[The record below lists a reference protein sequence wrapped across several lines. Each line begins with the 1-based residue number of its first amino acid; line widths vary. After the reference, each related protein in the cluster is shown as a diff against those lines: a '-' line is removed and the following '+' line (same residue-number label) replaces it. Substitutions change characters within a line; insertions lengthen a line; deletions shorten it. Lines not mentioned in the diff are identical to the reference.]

1 MKVDSLHNPVTG
13 LLTLKG
19 HINIYRQCNKDSF
32 HSIKKCMDVETAD
45 GEAGTVWPGSGYDN
59 YDRTLFF

>member
-1 MKVDSLHNPVTG
+1 MTHIMKVDSLHNPVTG

-45 GEAGTVWPGSGYDN
+45 GEAGTV
-59 YDRTLFF
+59 